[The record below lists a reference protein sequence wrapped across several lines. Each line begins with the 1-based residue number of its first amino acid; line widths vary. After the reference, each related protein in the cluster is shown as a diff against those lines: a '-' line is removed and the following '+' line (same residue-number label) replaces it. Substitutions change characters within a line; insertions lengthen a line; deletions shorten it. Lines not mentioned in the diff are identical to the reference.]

1 NILVNDENNEN
12 DDAQYSQQ
20 ENIMNTELINDFVG
34 KYNQMKRQSKWQ
46 LPSNKYAEDII
57 FEYAK
62 NLSYESPT
70 HSFIID
76 TENKNI
82 KELFEDED
90 WCYITSHNL
99 SSNPQIDDDLMN
111 HIFKYRKVE
120 THQMREV
127 INSGLNIVSYDARK
141 HYNHHYVH
149 QVFSNLL
156 PRYELR
162 QKDFT
167 SSHIEGWYLT
177 NIWSVIIDLCLVDIE
192 ELEFIRASSERE
204 NRGRDNTN
212 IRMQFGRRCDGIG
225 RVLGSIDE
233 FALSEEGKN
242 WEGETA
248 IGIDFVKKNHIEII
262 GFHHAAQHLKIHV
275 MDVPAGYV
283 CRLRSSCRTKIPSTL
298 LEVDELITMVNEVLI
313 AKDKEILN
321 KINFVSDDG
330 FKKHLRERTNFQEED
345 YEFFDSQKSSKK
357 PKTNINHVPKYDL
370 NINPIS
376 NITILTGC
384 YYSLPIKDKPWHKF
398 YVLHLRKLPLT
409 RKQINR
415 VDYFNKESIF
425 SDDLSA
431 TTFDSF
437 FQTYDSKAHQK
448 YEKLENR
455 DFKGFSIPQ
464 DEKETIAIELLIN
477 LMNKI
482 NDDFTKSHVLSFKII
497 ESIKQFG
504 WHDIDPLAN
513 ISTTTAYEKLRQN
526 IELLKQKYKFDDD
539 NSEGKPEEQEGSTE
553 KYTIEGQNLEM
564 YHVTTCCHNP

>member
-192 ELEFIRASSERE
+192 ELEFIRGEGCSRASSERE

-248 IGIDFVKKNHIEII
+248 MSTMLQ
-262 GFHHAAQHLKIHV
+262 AQHLKIHV

-357 PKTNINHVPKYDL
+357 PKTNI
-370 NINPIS
+370 
-376 NITILTGC
+376 
-384 YYSLPIKDKPWHKF
+384 
-398 YVLHLRKLPLT
+398 
-409 RKQINR
+409 
-415 VDYFNKESIF
+415 DYFNKESIF

-513 ISTTTAYEKLRQN
+513 ISTTTAYEKLRQ
-526 IELLKQKYKFDDD
+526 
-539 NSEGKPEEQEGSTE
+539 
-553 KYTIEGQNLEM
+553 
-564 YHVTTCCHNP
+564 VTTIIYLFQ

>member
-192 ELEFIRASSERE
+192 ELEFIRGEGCSRASSERE

-248 IGIDFVKKNHIEII
+248 SKYLLDRGLKAPKIMKDMIQQKINKVGIDFVKKNHIEII

-357 PKTNINHVPKYDL
+357 PKTN
-370 NINPIS
+370 
-376 NITILTGC
+376 
-384 YYSLPIKDKPWHKF
+384 KF
-398 YVLHLRKLPLT
+398 LCLCK
-409 RKQINR
+409 INR

-513 ISTTTAYEKLRQN
+513 ISTTTAYEKLRQ
-526 IELLKQKYKFDDD
+526 
-539 NSEGKPEEQEGSTE
+539 
-553 KYTIEGQNLEM
+553 
-564 YHVTTCCHNP
+564 VTTIIYLFQ